1 MKTFTPKI
9 MGILNITEDS
19 FSDGGCYL
27 EPEKALK
34 KAEQLIHDGAAI
46 IDIGAASSNPETKPV
61 SPEVEIDRL
70 NPVIDLLHFKNIPV
84 SIDTFNP
91 IVQRYAIEKRVR
103 YLNDIQGFPN
113 PAIYPELAESDCKL
127 IVMHS
132 VQRLGPATV
141 VETKPEKVF
150 AGMIKFFEERLKVL
164 QDAGI
169 PLERIILD
177 PGMGFFLGSNPESSI
192 YALTN
197 IGVLKEYFHL
207 PVLVGVS
214 RKSFLSAIVGGRVP
228 IERGAATLALE
239 IYLCEMGVEYI
250 RTHDVRALG
259 DALKVFKTLK
269 GMDEEDIC
277 RI

>member
-1 MKTFTPKI
+1 MKIITPQI

-27 EPEKALK
+27 ELEKAFK
-34 KAEQLIHDGAAI
+34 KAEQLIDDGAAI

-61 SPEVEIDRL
+61 LPEMEIDRL
-70 NPVIDLLHFKNIPV
+70 NPVIERLLSRNIPV

-91 IVQRYAIEKRVR
+91 IVQQYAIQKRVQ
-103 YLNDIQGFPN
+103 YLNDIQGFPD
-113 PAIYPELAESDCKL
+113 PEIYPELAESNCKL

-150 AGMIKFFEERLKVL
+150 AGMIEFFEKRLKAL

-169 PLERIILD
+169 SLERIILD
-177 PGMGFFLGSNPESSI
+177 PGMGFFLGANPESS
-192 YALTN
+192 TFVVKH
-197 IGVLKEYFHL
+197 IGTLREHFHL
-207 PVLVGVS
+207 PLLVGVS
-214 RKSFLSAIVGGRVP
+214 RKSFLSAIVGGRAP
-228 IERGAATLALE
+228 LERGAATLASE

-259 DALKVFKTLK
+259 DALKVLKILEGGAENDTL
-269 GMDEEDIC
+269 

>member
-1 MKTFTPKI
+1 MKIFTPKI

-34 KAEQLIHDGAAI
+34 KAEQLIHDGAAM

-61 SPEVEIDRL
+61 APEVEIDRL
-70 NPVIDLLHFKNIPV
+70 NPVIERLLSKNIPV

-91 IVQRYAIEKRVR
+91 IVQRYAIQKRVR

-113 PAIYPELAESDCKL
+113 PAIYPQLAESDCKL

-150 AGMIKFFEERLKVL
+150 AGMIEFFEERLKVL
-164 QDAGI
+164 QDAAI

-197 IGVLKEYFHL
+197 IGVLKEHFHL

-214 RKSFLSAIVGGRVP
+214 RKSFLSAVVGGRAP
-228 IERGAATLALE
+228 LERGAATLASE

-259 DALKVFKTLK
+259 DALKVFKTLE
-269 GMDEEDIC
+269 GRAREDAC

>member
-1 MKTFTPKI
+1 MKIITPKI

-34 KAEQLIHDGAAI
+34 KAEQLIDDGAAI

-61 SPEVEIDRL
+61 PPEVEIDRL
-70 NPVIDLLHFKNIPV
+70 NPVIDLLHSRNIPV
-84 SIDTFNP
+84 SVDTFNP
-91 IVQRYAIEKRVR
+91 TVQRYAIQKRVQFQ
-103 YLNDIQGFPN
+103 NDIQGFPN
-113 PAIYPELAESDCKL
+113 PVIYPELADSSCKL

-132 VQRLGPATV
+132 VQRLGPATM
-141 VETKPEKVF
+141 VETKPDKVF
-150 AGMIKFFEERLKVL
+150 KGIIEFFEERLKAL
-164 QDAGI
+164 QGAGI
-169 PLERIILD
+169 PLKRIILD
-177 PGMGFFLGSNPESSI
+177 PGMGFFLGSNPESSTF
-192 YALTN
+192 ALKH

-214 RKSFLSAIVGGRVP
+214 RKSFLSTIVGGRAP
-228 IERGAATLALE
+228 LERGAATLASE

-259 DALKVFKTLK
+259 DALKVLKTLE
-269 GMDEEDIC
+269 GGAENDTL

>member
-1 MKTFTPKI
+1 MKIITPQI

-27 EPEKALK
+27 EPERAFK
-34 KAEQLIHDGAAI
+34 KAEQLIDDGAAI

-61 SPEVEIDRL
+61 LPEMEIDRL
-70 NPVIDLLHFKNIPV
+70 NPVIERLLSGNIPV

-91 IVQRYAIEKRVR
+91 IVQQYAIQKRVQ
-103 YLNDIQGFPN
+103 YLNDIQGFPD
-113 PAIYPELAESDCKL
+113 PEIYPELAESNCKL

-150 AGMIKFFEERLKVL
+150 AGMIEFFEKRLKAL
-164 QDAGI
+164 QNAGI
-169 PLERIILD
+169 SLERIILD
-177 PGMGFFLGSNPESSI
+177 PGMGFFLGANPESSTF
-192 YALTN
+192 ALKH
-197 IGVLKEYFHL
+197 IGTLREHFHL

-214 RKSFLSAIVGGRVP
+214 RKSFLSAIVGGRTP
-228 IERGAATLALE
+228 LERGAATLASE
-239 IYLCEMGVEYI
+239 IYLCERGVEYI

-259 DALKVFKTLK
+259 DALKVLKTLE
-269 GMDEEDIC
+269 GGAENDTL